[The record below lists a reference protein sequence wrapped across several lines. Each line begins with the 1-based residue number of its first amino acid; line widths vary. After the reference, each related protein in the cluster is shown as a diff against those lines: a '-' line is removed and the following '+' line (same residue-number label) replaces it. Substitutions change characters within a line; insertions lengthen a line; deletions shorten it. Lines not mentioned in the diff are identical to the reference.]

1 MNDQNDQTVLKPE
14 DRTVLR
20 PLETQAEYRACP
32 FCGERNPVSR
42 LLLSAYTCDH
52 CQKEVAHI
60 DYAQSGA
67 IRGIFGWMLSPGDV
81 VLNRYQIKSVL
92 GKGGFGAAYLADDL
106 DLSGKHRAL
115 KEIPVQMFDEY
126 ETSLLSRL
134 DHPAIPDIID
144 RRTVDGMCYLVLKF
158 GGSSTLASARR
169 SYPGNQI
176 PLAKLLPWIQQL
188 CEVLVYLHEQNPP
201 IIHRDLKPG
210 NILLDE
216 NERIMLI
223 DFGIAKEVVA
233 EDMTRTLG
241 RAASLHF
248 SPPEQVMGTGT
259 DVRADIFALGA
270 TFYALLTGCNP
281 PPVHE
286 RVAGKALKPPS
297 EFVNNL
303 PQAIEDAI
311 LRALEL
317 NMNNRQ
323 QSIREFAA
331 AMAQVDAAG
340 PSQPAAAGGF
350 AERTL
355 LTDSLPPS
363 ANMQSRSIKF
373 TPDGVAINPGTVSD
387 TRNDSASQRQGKLKI
402 PLIAAGVCLAA
413 AASGWFYLQQP
424 KEESVPETAPPPLT
438 ERIAPNE
445 ESKPVQAIPA
455 VPPVPAAVNTATQ
468 PPPAADTPPLSELPV
483 KPDSADN
490 LPEIAKPQEPAAR
503 TTAARPTS
511 SQSAKAAAPAKN
523 KPKRKQQPPDEIT
536 STPQQSWVIIPGS
549 TKQTH

>member
-42 LLLSAYTCDH
+42 LLLSAYTCGH

-317 NMNNRQ
+317 NMNNRH

-413 AASGWFYLQQP
+413 VASGWFYLQQP

-503 TTAARPTS
+503 TAARPTS